1 VNKSNKIK
9 KFIVLGV
16 LFLLPITVYV
26 FFASGVNNFSKLPVL
41 THSVEELINFK
52 TLDGSTVRFK
62 DKITVLG
69 FFGINPN
76 GKNANA
82 YNLTHKVYQKNHGF
96 ADFQFVILL
105 PDGSQSQAVTLKN
118 SLDDITNTEKWKFAF
133 GSIEA
138 IEEVYSSLQSNL
150 TLESDYSTPY
160 VFIIDKDRNL
170 RGRDDDEDVG
180 LLYGFDARDV
190 AEINNKMSDDIKVIL
205 AEYRLALKKYMKEK
219 REI

>member
-1 VNKSNKIK
+1 M
-9 KFIVLGV
+9 VLGV
-16 LFLLPITVYV
+16 LFLLPITVYI
-26 FFASGVNNFSKLPVL
+26 FFASGVNHFAKLPII
-41 THSVEELINFK
+41 TPSVSELSNFK
-52 TLDGSTVRFK
+52 TLDGSLIYFK

-69 FFGINPN
+69 FFGNNPN
-76 GKNANA
+76 DKNAMA
-82 YNLTHKVYQKNHGF
+82 YNLTHKVYQKNYGF

-105 PDGSQSQAVTLKN
+105 PDGSQTEAAVLKN
-118 SLDDITNTEKWKFAF
+118 KLDEITNTEKWKFAF

-138 IEEVYSSLQSNL
+138 IDEVYQSLETNL
-150 TLESDYSTPY
+150 TMESDYSTPY

-180 LLYGFDARDV
+180 VLYGFDARDV

-205 AEYRLALKKYMKEK
+205 AEYRLELKKYKKDK